1 MGTPFSEIF
10 DLFLTNVKDY
20 KIDNLYSISSTP
32 TSPDSPFFAYL
43 EGFLVRAIP
52 NFTNCVKDLVTIDQI
67 NKTFPDVLTDL
78 EKSVLSDLM
87 AYEWFLREVNDVT
100 QFNLTLSD
108 TDFKHFSEAQNL
120 REKQEKADRMREMY
134 EQKMTVYGLKN
145 IPWVDW
151 SNGLYG

>member
-10 DLFLTNVKDY
+10 DLFLVGVKDY
-20 KIDNLYSISSTP
+20 KIDKLYSLGSAIGT
-32 TSPDSPFFAYL
+32 PFFSYL

-52 NFTNCVKDLVTIDQI
+52 NFTNCVSDLDTVDNLT
-67 NKTFPDVLTDL
+67 KTFDATLSSL
-78 EKSVLSDLM
+78 EKNILADLM
-87 AYEWFLREVNDVT
+87 EYEWFKKEINDVT

-120 REKQEKADRMREMY
+120 REKEDKADRAREKY
-134 EQKMTVYGLKN
+134 EQKMTVYGLKH

-151 SNGLYG
+151 SNGIYG